1 MMQKFFNFF
10 LFLFPI
16 LVFSQETPNFSEI
29 DSLYREDQFYVNI
42 TYNALNNK
50 PKDVFQNSFSTGI
63 NIGFL
68 RDFPINKKR
77 TFAIAP
83 GLGFSYNNYKENLL
97 IDNQNGNINYN
108 TIGSGVAYDKNKLS
122 LYFIDVPIEFRW
134 RNSTFESHKFWRIYS
149 GFKFSYLFLSQSTY
163 EDPKQSLTLN
173 NNPDLNKLHYGV
185 YLTVGNN
192 SVNIYG
198 YYGLNNFFKEGIL
211 NNQPIKLTTLNIGL
225 MFYIL

>member
-1 MMQKFFNFF
+1 MQKFFNFF
-10 LFLFPI
+10 LFLFPL

>member
-77 TFAIAP
+77 TLAIAP
-83 GLGFSYNNYKENLL
+83 GLGLSYHNYKENLL
-97 IDNQNGNINYN
+97 IDNLNGSISYN
-108 TIGSGVAYDKNKLS
+108 TIPTGANYDKNKLS
-122 LYFIDVPIEFRW
+122 LYFIDLPIEFRW
-134 RNSTFESHKFWRIYS
+134 RTSTFDSHKFYRVYA
-149 GFKFSYLFLSQSTY
+149 GFKVSYLFLSQSRY
-163 EDPKQSLTLN
+163 IDSNQSFKVDN
-173 NNPDLNKLHYGV
+173 NSDLDRLHYGV
-185 YLTVGNN
+185 YLSTGYN

-198 YYGLNNFFKEGIL
+198 YYGLNNFFKSGVINGES
-211 NNQPIKLTTLNIGL
+211 IKLSTVNFGII
-225 MFYIL
+225 FYIL

>member
-1 MMQKFFNFF
+1 MQKFFIIIIIFF
-10 LFLFPI
+10 SLDG
-16 LVFSQETPNFSEI
+16 FSQETPNFTAI
-29 DSLYREDQFYVNI
+29 DSLYREDQFYLNI